1 MTCTGSV
8 IQALHHSDI
17 PSIQADTS
25 ADAALQDR
33 IRAQHRELLRI
44 ARRVHPVPK
53 VLEYLA
59 QGITSKSSRTRVE
72 NTEALGEVLAEEGL
86 TVFER
91 TREKPFPAI
100 AQARLPSIRCPS
112 CAWQS
117 VFLCQRQ
124 QA

>member
-1 MTCTGSV
+1 MCTHLGV
-8 IQALHHSDI
+8 AALDN
-17 PSIQADTS
+17 S
-25 ADAALQDR
+25 ANAHNLVAPEFNASLQDR

-44 ARRVHPVPK
+44 ARRVHPVTK

-72 NTEALGEVLAEEGL
+72 STEALCEVLAEEGL

-100 AQARLPSIRCPS
+100 AQVRSPATSCCP
-112 CAWQS
+112 CA
-117 VFLCQRQ
+117 
-124 QA
+124 

>member
-1 MTCTGSV
+1 MSR
-8 IQALHHSDI
+8 AN
-17 PSIQADTS
+17 
-25 ADAALQDR
+25 AALQDR

-53 VLEYLA
+53 VLEHLA

-72 NTEALGEVLAEEGL
+72 STEALCEVLAEEGL

-100 AQARLPSIRCPS
+100 AQARLPYASCCS
-112 CAWQS
+112 CAH
-117 VFLCQRQ
+117 
-124 QA
+124 